1 MRCVLAMCF
10 RTARDAPHL
19 REIGEVEGNREA
31 AVSAA
36 RFGDSQSVPT
46 ETLQPQ
52 VPGDYALA
60 ETPVEVGCDDAVV
73 CAVLVWANCGRSCCK
88 VV

>member
-1 MRCVLAMCF
+1 MCF
-10 RTARDAPHL
+10 RAARDAPHL

-31 AVSAA
+31 AVSA
-36 RFGDSQSVPT
+36 VPT
-46 ETLQPQ
+46 LLGFPKRADGNAPAQA
-52 VPGDYALA
+52 PGDYALA

-73 CAVLVWANCGRSCCK
+73 CAVLVWANSGRSCCK